1 MYSKDSVHPLD
12 ICLKAHC
19 TKINHEMMNQ
29 VEMQVL
35 LLNYQLSWQN
45 GIELKSYQICAL
57 LNCTGVVGSHD
68 LVQKVM
74 HMNQV
79 KIC

>member
-12 ICLKAHC
+12 ICLKAHY
-19 TKINHEMMNQ
+19 TIIKHEMMNQ

-45 GIELKSYQICAL
+45 SIELKS
-57 LNCTGVVGSHD
+57 D
-68 LVQKVM
+68 
-74 HMNQV
+74 
-79 KIC
+79 